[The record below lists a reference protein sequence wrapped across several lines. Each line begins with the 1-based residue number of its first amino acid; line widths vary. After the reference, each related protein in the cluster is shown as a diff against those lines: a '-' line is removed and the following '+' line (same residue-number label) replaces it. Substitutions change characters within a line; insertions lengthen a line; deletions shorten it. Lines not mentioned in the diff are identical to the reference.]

1 MEKVNKAQ
9 AGSCPAGTGPLT
21 CERWV
26 LLRWTAL
33 CVTMQHEVTGEIQTV
48 PLDRMTGFTVSN
60 INKCAIG
67 DTFERVYIGGQ
78 G

>member
-1 MEKVNKAQ
+1 MEKVKR
-9 AGSCPAGTGPLT
+9 PAYPLGTGPLT
-21 CERWV
+21 QERWI